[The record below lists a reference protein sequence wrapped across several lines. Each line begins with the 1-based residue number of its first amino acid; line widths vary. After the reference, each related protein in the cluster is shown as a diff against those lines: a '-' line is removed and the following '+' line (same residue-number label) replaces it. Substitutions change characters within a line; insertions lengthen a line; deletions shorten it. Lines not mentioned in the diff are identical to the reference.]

1 MIFLRCSS
9 EFAMFCFA
17 VAKMNLGSGMEISAG
32 LYKTD
37 FCKSLRSK
45 TSSVEHDRCF
55 HTFCKRTEFW
65 NRNSFFATKGSEMS
79 VERHLDKFN
88 SCENLSI
95 ALASKFARTW
105 CASLRTRPLRAI
117 VAWSDTGLSPLFP
130 QAKNNRCFQRNSR
143 LFPADRRSAFCSF
156 ELGGDYQPLS
166 CEKCRFIIA

>member
-17 VAKMNLGSGMEISAG
+17 VAKMNLGSGMEFSAG

-45 TSSVEHDRCF
+45 TSSVKHDRCF

-65 NRNSFFATKGSEMS
+65 NRNSFLLPKVARCQLKDIWISLT
-79 VERHLDKFN
+79 L
-88 SCENLSI
+88 
-95 ALASKFARTW
+95 ARTYRLLFR
-105 CASLRTRPLRAI
+105 ASSLVLGMHPYGRDRCER
-117 VAWSDTGLSPLFP
+117 LSLWATWILPLFP

-143 LFPADRRSAFCSF
+143 LFPADRRSALSF
-156 ELGGDYQPLS
+156 RIWWWLPTTLLREV
-166 CEKCRFIIA
+166 